1 MFGSNKSFLK
11 KSGIGILTL
20 LGIQS
25 IGFAEFPMAVLPHND
40 DLQVSELSSTFINF
54 EIAREG
60 TDPARITLYGVV
72 FDDCLNYFAFSN
84 SLTDPSTLGQ
94 GKESNGTKIMG
105 FRIQDVDGRGR
116 ACMNAHKANNDICGK
131 SPELKCSYLD
141 KISANNL
148 VINQK
153 ADVHV
158 KFGTVIPNHNSRNP
172 IEWNDFDEQHFARSA
187 EDAFY
192 QGIDSVIRQKALA
205 TASERERVKKSQ
217 ESKLDI
223 YFKQAKECRKTHDD
237 RLSALSALEILG
249 DSGAMELDEIDKI
262 RKEIIKAELK
272 DLSNKFN
279 KSKLDDSSDL
289 DEAADSLKGFAE
301 EHPESAD
308 AIATL
313 FHNKAASLIKSK
325 RSPEAYDRAHDLIT
339 GAQDI
344 SGLSEKSEKILKSDH
359 VGIRV
364 GKLQAEARSSQT
376 DPYEFWDKYSST
388 MEDLSF
394 QAQDC
399 YTGALD
405 ASCAGTIQAF
415 QAATKVPQIAQ
426 QAAYERYMLQMQFQ
440 QQMYGALGQSG
451 GFGMGM
457 GMGMGNTMGGALG
470 GFAGGSPFFQ

>member
-1 MFGSNKSFLK
+1 MFGSKKGFLK
-11 KSGIGILTL
+11 KSGIGILTFL
-20 LGIQS
+20 VIQS
-25 IGFAEFPMAVLPHND
+25 FSFAALASND
-40 DLQVSELSSTFINF
+40 DLQVSELSSTFLNF

-72 FDDCLNYFAFSN
+72 FDDCLTHFKFSN
-84 SLTDPSTLGQ
+84 SLTDPQALGQ
-94 GKESNGTKIMG
+94 AKESNGSKIMG

-116 ACMNAHKANNDICGK
+116 SCMNTHKTNNDICGK
-131 SPELKCSYLD
+131 TPELNCSYLD
-141 KISANNL
+141 QINANNL

-172 IEWNDFDEQHFARSA
+172 IEWNDFEEQHFARSPQ
-187 EDAFY
+187 DAFY

-205 TASERERVKKSQ
+205 TSAERERVRKSQ

-223 YFKQAKECRKTHDD
+223 YIKQAKECRKTHDD
-237 RLSALSALEILG
+237 RLTALAALETLG
-249 DSGAMELDEIDKI
+249 DSGAMELDEIEKI

-279 KSKLDDSSDL
+279 KAKMDDSSDL
-289 DEAADSLKGFAE
+289 DDAASSLKDFAD

-313 FHNKAASLIKSK
+313 FHNKAASMIKSK
-325 RSPEAYDRAHDLIT
+325 RSPESYERAQDLIT
-339 GAQDI
+339 GAEDI
-344 SGLSEKSEKILKSDH
+344 SGLSEKSEKILKSDQ

-388 MEDLSF
+388 MEDLNF

-399 YTGALD
+399 YTGGLD
-405 ASCAGTIQAF
+405 PTCASTIQAY

-440 QQMYGALGQSG
+440 QQMYGALGQNG
-451 GFGMGM
+451 GYGMGM
-457 GMGMGNTMGGALG
+457 GAGNFMGGALG
-470 GFAGGSPFFQ
+470 GFGGGSPFFQ